1 MFKASEIILN
11 TDSSVYHL
19 HLHPDQVSDTII
31 TVGDPERVQLVSR
44 HFTTIEHTVENRE
57 FITHTGYY
65 NNKRIT
71 VISSGIGTD
80 NIDIVLNEL
89 HILKHV
95 DLQTRKLLPLNNP
108 FKIFRIGTSGSLHSD
123 IPVDS
128 FVASHYAI
136 GLDNLMHFYP
146 FQNTKEEDALLQNL
160 LTAIKFPATIS
171 PYVFASS
178 KELQTHFDS
187 GFHKGITMTCPGF
200 YGPQARAIF
209 SSPILPNF
217 LEQLNAFQFQNY
229 RICNFE
235 MESSGLFGLCALL
248 NHQCISLNAILA
260 NRADGTFSKQPEKT
274 IARLIEK
281 CLDVIGGID
290 II

>member
-11 TDSSVYHL
+11 ADGSVYHL
-19 HLHPDQVSDTII
+19 HLHPEQVSDTII
-31 TVGDPERVQLVSR
+31 TVGDPDRVKLVSR
-44 HFTTIEHTVENRE
+44 HFTTIEHTVEKRE

-65 NNKRIT
+65 NTKRIT

-95 DLQTRKLLPLNNP
+95 NLQTRKLLPTNNP
-108 FKIFRIGTSGSLHSD
+108 FKIFRIGTSGSLRSD

-128 FVASHYAI
+128 FVAGVYAI
-136 GLDNLMHFYP
+136 GLDNLMHFYSYK
-146 FQNTKEEDALLQNL
+146 NTKEETELLQNFL
-160 LTAIKFPATIS
+160 KTIYFPETIS

-178 KELQTHFDS
+178 KELQKYFDS
-187 GFHKGITMTCPGF
+187 DFHNGITITCPGF

-229 RICNFE
+229 CICNFE
-235 MESSGLFGLCALL
+235 MESSGLYGLSSLL

-281 CLDVIGGID
+281 CLDVIGGIN
-290 II
+290 

>member
-11 TDSSVYHL
+11 PDGSVYHL
-19 HLHPDQVSDTII
+19 HLHPEQVSDTII
-31 TVGDPERVQLVSR
+31 TVGDPNRVKLVSR
-44 HFTTIEHTVENRE
+44 HFTTIEHTVEKRE
-57 FITHTGYY
+57 FITHTGYF
-65 NNKRIT
+65 NNQRIT

-95 DLQTRKLLPLNNP
+95 DLQTRTLLPGINP
-108 FKIFRIGTSGSLHSD
+108 FKIFRIGTSGSLRSD

-128 FVASHYAI
+128 FVASVYAI

-146 FQNTKEEDALLQNL
+146 FQNTNEENTLLQNL
-160 LTAIKFPATIS
+160 LEAIYFPENIS

-178 KELQTHFDS
+178 KELQTHFDFD
-187 GFHKGITMTCPGF
+187 FHKGITMTCPGF

-217 LEQLNAFQFQNY
+217 LEQLNTFQFQNY

-235 MESSGLFGLCALL
+235 MESSGLFGLSSLL

-260 NRADGTFSKQPEKT
+260 
-274 IARLIEK
+274 
-281 CLDVIGGID
+281 
-290 II
+290 